1 MFLSHIF
8 SILIKCSEQEQQ
20 KTGVRNAVDKKAL
33 EQIIYGL
40 NLDLAW
46 EYAAAIQYTQHA
58 SMLNGAEFFAI
69 IEELQEH
76 ANDEF
81 GHAQILS
88 DLIQYL
94 GGTPTV
100 QVAPIGTSYSNK
112 EMLQQDL
119 QGEYEAI
126 QRYLQRIQQFE
137 SLGMYDISEQIREI
151 AAEEQEH
158 ANDLEI
164 ALGIEKTM
172 FGPQKLSF
180 E

>member
-1 MFLSHIF
+1 M
-8 SILIKCSEQEQQ
+8 
-20 KTGVRNAVDKKAL
+20 RNRVDKKAL

-46 EYAAAIQYTQHA
+46 EYSAAIQYLQHA
-58 SMLNGAEFFAI
+58 SMLNGAQYYAI
-69 IEELQEH
+69 IEELKEH
-76 ANDEF
+76 AKDEF
-81 GHAQILS
+81 GHAEVLS
-88 DLIQYL
+88 NLIQYL

-100 QVAPIGTSYSNK
+100 DVAPRGTSYSNT

-126 QRYLQRIQQFE
+126 QRYLQRIQQLE
-137 SLGMYDISEQIREI
+137 SLGMYDISKQIRKI

-172 FGPQKLSF
+172 FGPPKLTFDQPSYGKKNI
-180 E
+180 